1 MVRTKAILIAIAAIL
16 AAGSAGAWFL
26 VSEKQAARERR
37 QEFFGTTK
45 EYPTSGGQKMKPE
58 W

>member
-26 VSEKQAARERR
+26 VSGKRAAHERR

-45 EYPTSGGQKMKPE
+45 EFPTSGGQKMRPE

>member
-1 MVRTKAILIAIAAIL
+1 MRTKTILIAIAALL

-26 VSEKQAARERR
+26 VSEKRGAQERR

-45 EYPTSGGQKMKPE
+45 EFPTTGGQKMRPE